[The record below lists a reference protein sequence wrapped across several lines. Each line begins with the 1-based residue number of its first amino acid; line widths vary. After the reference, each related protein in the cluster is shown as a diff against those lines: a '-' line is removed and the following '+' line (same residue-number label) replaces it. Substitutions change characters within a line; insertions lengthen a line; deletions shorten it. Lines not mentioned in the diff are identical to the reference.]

1 MTKRNRRNRNL
12 NFVAAQGGARATGA
26 VYVPDEKITVEDAVG
41 AFTHGSAYAA
51 FSDDRVG
58 TLEVGKLADL
68 AVLSQDIFSAAPLSI
83 GKTRVTLTMVGG
95 KIVFRAQ

>member
-1 MTKRNRRNRNL
+1 MNIPGGSL
-12 NFVAAQGGARATGA
+12 DGAAQGGAQATGA
-26 VYVPDEKITVEDAVG
+26 TYLPEERITVEDAVR
-41 AFTHGSAYAA
+41 AFTRGSAYAA

-68 AVLSQDIFSAAPLSI
+68 AVLSQDIFSADPLAI

-95 KIVFRAQ
+95 KIVFRAE